1 MNQETL
7 TIEEFINLLKYHI
20 KTNHYKYSDS
30 FESVIKDLIKQIS
43 NKAEEKGYRNG
54 YDDGYDAGQYDKKQ
68 EILENLKDLL

>member
-7 TIEEFINLLKYHI
+7 TIEEFINLLKYHV

-43 NKAEEKGYRNG
+43 DKAEEKGYRN
-54 YDDGYDAGQYDKKQ
+54 GYDAGQYDKKQ
-68 EILENLKDLL
+68 EILENLKDML